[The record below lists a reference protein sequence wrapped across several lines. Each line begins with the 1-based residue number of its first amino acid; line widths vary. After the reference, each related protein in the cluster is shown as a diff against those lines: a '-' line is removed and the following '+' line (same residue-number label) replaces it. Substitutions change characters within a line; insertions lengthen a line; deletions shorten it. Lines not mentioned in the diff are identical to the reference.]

1 MVASTS
7 SSSNAEGESTK
18 RLMILQSI
26 KSVDMLKVRILLMAI
41 RAAIIW
47 EILFCSRKSSAHD
60 SPICLGEKST
70 GRWVLGEDQGED
82 QGDEQGELPIRP
94 AVRMLPPFSLR
105 SSSNQQVWCS
115 PEVDPYESVRTSFL
129 GSRLGADEENC
140 PNSSS
145 TSKPSSSPT
154 SNPPESAFLISKRI

>member
-60 SPICLGEKST
+60 SPICLAEKST
-70 GRWVLGEDQGED
+70 GRWVLGED

-105 SSSNQQVWCS
+105 SSSNQQV
-115 PEVDPYESVRTSFL
+115 DPYESVRTSFL

-145 TSKPSSSPT
+145 TSKLSSSPT
-154 SNPPESAFLISKRI
+154 SNQPESAFLISKRI

>member
-1 MVASTS
+1 
-7 SSSNAEGESTK
+7 
-18 RLMILQSI
+18 MILQSI

-105 SSSNQQVWCS
+105 SSSNQQV
-115 PEVDPYESVRTSFL
+115 DPYESVRTSFL
-129 GSRLGADEENC
+129 GSRLGADEVEL
-140 PNSSS
+140 
-145 TSKPSSSPT
+145 
-154 SNPPESAFLISKRI
+154 PEQQLN